1 MLTLS
6 RIAAAGFLALLFQA
20 APAGADGRF
29 GDNFTFHG
37 SAERNGAWTGP
48 SCEDAGVIARVRKRF
63 AATENAYWE
72 SDLRMDAVEY
82 PREIAWRD
90 WTPTITAIRSCRAK
104 AALSDGRTVSLVYW
118 VRSEQGV
125 RRPRIRRRL
134 LHRRARLAL
143 CLRPRLPRTAASVT
157 LRA

>member
-118 VRSEQGV
+118 VRSEQGFAGHGYGV
-125 RRPRIRRRL
+125 DYCIAERDWPYAYAPGCREL
-134 LHRRARLAL
+134 
-143 CLRPRLPRTAASVT
+143 LPR
-157 LRA
+157 